1 MKTLLFA
8 LVAVFFAANAQA
20 QQVWNYRMEPASMIK
35 GGKLKIYDDGN
46 GKGFKKLAL
55 KYKLQT
61 SFGYKESTIAYN
73 FPSKVLDP
81 DFLASLKPGQTVDL
95 GAVPHGWKKRAERFA
110 ITRESQ
116 SAYMVSSSDGQF
128 RIFPRNNGGAWKR
141 VEFTVRGT
149 VTIRLK
155 GNLESVDNE

>member
-1 MKTLLFA
+1 MKNLLLA
-8 LVAVFFAANAQA
+8 LVAVFFASNAQA

-35 GGKLKIYDDGN
+35 GGKLKIYDAGN

-61 SFGYKESTIAYN
+61 SFGYKESTVSYN

-95 GAVPHGWKKRAERFA
+95 GVVPHGWKKRVEKFT

-116 SAYMVSSSDGQF
+116 SAYLVSSGDGQF

-149 VTIRLK
+149 VTVRLN
-155 GNLESVDNE
+155 GNLESVDDE